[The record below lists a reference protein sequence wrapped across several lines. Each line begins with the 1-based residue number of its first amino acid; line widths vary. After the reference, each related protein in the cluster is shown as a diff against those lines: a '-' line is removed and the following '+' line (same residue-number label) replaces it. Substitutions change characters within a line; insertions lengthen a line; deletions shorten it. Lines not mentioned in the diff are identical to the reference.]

1 MGGLGAAPQLAFDG
15 LLVGSFYAMLAVS
28 FGIIFSTTRTFHF
41 AHALTFTVGAYVG
54 VVTAESGL
62 PLWVAVLVG
71 ALAAACFG
79 VTADLL
85 VYRPLRRRQAKQL
98 NVFLASLGLLIA
110 GQAVVQFVFGPNSRP
125 VPGVPQAGVALGSL
139 ATSSLQILIAAVSW
153 VLVLLVAAF
162 LRWTRYG
169 LAIRGVESNAVLADA
184 FGVSRTVIFALVFFV
199 GSFLAGIGGV
209 LFAARDTA
217 TPDMGLEPLLAAFI
231 AVFIGGI
238 GSVAGAA
245 VGGLVLG
252 LAESLGAIVL
262 PGYLT
267 NIVAFVLLFVVLIV
281 RPRGLLARRTT

>member
-1 MGGLGAAPQLAFDG
+1 MGAAPQLAFDG
-15 LLVGSFYAMLAVS
+15 LLIGSFYAMLAVS

-54 VVTAESGL
+54 VITAEAGL
-62 PLWVAVLVG
+62 PFWAAVLVG

-79 VTADLL
+79 VATDLL

-98 NVFLASLGLLIA
+98 NVFLASLGMLIA
-110 GQAVVQFVFGPNSRP
+110 GQAVVQYVFGPNSRP
-125 VPGVPQAGVALGSL
+125 VPGVPITGVSLGALS
-139 ATSSLQILIAAVSW
+139 TSSLHIVIAAVSW
-153 VLVLLVAAF
+153 LFVLLVAAF

-184 FGVSRTVIFALVFFV
+184 FGVSRAMIFLLVFFL

-217 TPDMGLEPLLAAFI
+217 TPAMGLEPLLAAFI

-238 GSVAGAA
+238 GSIAGAA
-245 VGGLVLG
+245 LGGLALG
-252 LAESLGAIVL
+252 MAESLGAIVL

-267 NIVAFVLLFVVLIV
+267 NIVAFVILFIVLVV